1 MSASVELG
9 KKRQERGKLE
19 TYGGT
24 EEGRASGVGGEG
36 EGREME

>member
-24 EEGRASGVGGEG
+24 EGRASGVGGEG